1 VSPAAA
7 DLERSQQQ
15 ELQLV
20 HDIASPKR
28 WLLKAKLRHSP
39 AEEQSESRAPVHS
52 NLEQV
57 DPADPSG

>member
-1 VSPAAA
+1 MQAPSRIRDMATAAPSSGRGRRRDAAA
-7 DLERSQQQ
+7 DLERSQQP

-39 AEEQSESRAPVHS
+39 AEE
-52 NLEQV
+52 
-57 DPADPSG
+57 